1 MGFISYY
8 WCQCFTS
15 HGVLI
20 LLEIK
25 LEEVEKSHSKN
36 LKFVLCGNLFSNLS
50 SAFFAKILDFHALFA
65 DSMKFIFFSP
75 TLFEIEHGWMSTSN
89 SKSVALCTK
98 NICSSK
104 YFSLIPQQSMSQKLK
119 SSPWNDM
126 RLMPSECFMLIE
138 KCGRLM
144 FLRES
149 FREICLV

>member
-1 MGFISYY
+1 MGFKSYY
-8 WCQCFTS
+8 WCQCFAS

-25 LEEVEKSHSKN
+25 LEEVEKSHLKN
-36 LKFVLCGNLFSNLS
+36 LKFVPCENLFSNLS
-50 SAFFAKILDFHALFA
+50 SAFLAKILDFHALFA
-65 DSMKFIFFSP
+65 DSLKIIFFSP

-98 NICSSK
+98 YICSSK
-104 YFSLIPQQSMSQKLK
+104 YFSLIPQQSMSQKIK

-126 RLMPSECFMLIE
+126 RLMLSECFMLIE